1 MAKKIKNEEVVLE
14 EPTQVIQPKKEKITL
29 KDNWE
34 VKDRTYVLTGDKTP
48 LTYKI
53 PSRHTTRHA
62 LLWYDPKTREQR
74 EIRYATNQNS
84 PFKDERKGEET
95 FWHIVLRDG
104 ALLIM
109 DKKEALKKILSL

>member
-53 PSRHTTRHA
+53 P
-62 LLWYDPKTREQR
+62 
-74 EIRYATNQNS
+74 
-84 PFKDERKGEET
+84 
-95 FWHIVLRDG
+95 
-104 ALLIM
+104 
-109 DKKEALKKILSL
+109 